1 MYDIFFWMFCHVFQ
15 TEVQNVAKCVLWLD
29 WFRIFWIL
37 NGMEIDGVERK
48 IRYCSWTKWHDFYI
62 KWQTWRHWRTF
73 SVVTS
78 RQRCHGP
85 GIALYMF
92 SFYTWSN
99 QSYALWF
106 CDILLQL
113 KLIACNHEKQS
124 GWLVRWQRATFNRE
138 IRDSNVSQAIPVKR
152 NFIFLTLSA
161 NSGIVLWNVSRPPSS
176 LTTPHNLCRWNV
188 V

>member
-1 MYDIFFWMFCHVFQ
+1 MGWKLIAWNVKFAIVRERSGMISTSSYKHDDIGG
-15 TEVQNVAKCVLWLD
+15 L
-29 WFRIFWIL
+29 
-37 NGMEIDGVERK
+37 
-48 IRYCSWTKWHDFYI
+48 
-62 KWQTWRHWRTF
+62 F

-99 QSYALWF
+99 QSHALWF

-113 KLIACNHEKQS
+113 KLIACNYEKQS

-152 NFIFLTLSA
+152 NFIFLTLSV